1 MRKTKPIK
9 ERKKG
14 ALDPELVQAAV
25 IEVLVKK
32 QKTLTSAKKYGIPRG
47 TLRGYVTKAEKQN
60 MEIELLPL
68 SFFSPAY
75 VTRKIFTEEQE
86 NALARYLKLVCQMHY
101 GLTPLEVRQLAYRY
115 ALAKEIAIPESWS
128 RNENQNAAGE
138 DWYRGFMARH
148 SHLAVR
154 APEATSL
161 GRATAFNR
169 VTIGNFFEKL
179 GEVYRRHRFTAQNI
193 WNVDETGLSTVHKP
207 GKIVAVKGQRQVGKV
222 TSAERGQNVTMCV
235 CVSAMGNSVP
245 PMLIFPRKKCPEI
258 LLKGAPPGTIAHGS
272 ETASGLDVQ

>member
-1 MRKTKPIK
+1 
-9 ERKKG
+9 
-14 ALDPELVQAAV
+14 
-25 IEVLVKK
+25 
-32 QKTLTSAKKYGIPRG
+32 
-47 TLRGYVTKAEKQN
+47 
-60 MEIELLPL
+60 
-68 SFFSPAY
+68 
-75 VTRKIFTEEQE
+75 
-86 NALARYLKLVCQMHY
+86 MHY

-138 DWYRGFMARH
+138 DWYRGFMARQ

-169 VTIGNFFEKL
+169 VTVGNFFEKL

-272 ETASGLDVQ
+272 ETASGWMCNELFLVWMNHFISQARPSKANPVLLILDNHISRYSSELLELAKEN